1 MGKWNFTET
10 PVAKVSEDIRDNGR
24 KSVVEQT
31 KQQQQEDKRTD
42 NAQVGV
48 DDKQVPAVP
57 AKPADKTSK
66 RKTSTAKVAKVD
78 TAQQPDPLMGQK
90 EETNGIVIDVPMSDY
105 MQLLMLKMRKKT
117 TLKKLALQA
126 IHEFVERNGIG

>member
-24 KSVVEQT
+24 KSVVAQM
-31 KQQQQEDKRTD
+31 KQQQQEEEKTD
-42 NAQVGV
+42 DTQTVA
-48 DDKQVPAVP
+48 DDKQVPAAP
-57 AKPADKTSK
+57 AKSADKPSK
-66 RKTSTAKVAKVD
+66 RKTSTAKVPKVD
-78 TAQQPDPLMGQK
+78 TAQQSDPLMGQK

-126 IHEFVERNGIG
+126 IHEFVERNKIG